1 MSYSRPTLGIY
12 AQIVDAAA
20 QATSAG
26 ANAGAG
32 VYKKAERAAK
42 SNLQAARY
50 ELQASQAG
58 AGAASRVAQ
67 ISAESTVEAAQLR
80 IAAAKIAREK
90 TQKSTQKAL
99 LIGGGAVVVLG
110 LGVLLAFGGKSTP

>member
-1 MSYSRPTLGIY
+1 LGIY

-20 QATSAG
+20 QATNAG

-67 ISAESTVEAAQLR
+67 IAAESTVEAAQLR

-90 TQKSTQKAL
+90 TQKSTQKVL
-99 LIGGGAVVVLG
+99 FIGGSAVVVLG